1 MPQGQG
7 SDCSEL
13 MAARLAPGLLLDL
26 SAVTSSPIEPADSLQ
41 ALARLAQRV
50 RDSGVLGR
58 SRRIGG
64 LFEFL
69 VTCALQGRVPKEI
82 EVAIDGF
89 GRTASFDASR
99 DALVRVHMH
108 KLRAKLEAFN
118 AEHPDPQGLR
128 LVIPKGE
135 YRLMVEAPAV
145 AQVVPAGG
153 APPPRW
159 TTREQLLAG
168 LVLVLLVAVT
178 ALGVQRLRLPQPE
191 PAVAQARASALWQPL
206 LQDDLPIQIVL
217 GDYYIFGERD
227 ASGQVNRLIRDFRVD
242 SRSDLERLQGA
253 QPAVAG
259 RYEDLALGY
268 LPTSSAWALG
278 QLLPVLAA
286 AGKRTR
292 VTLASEL
299 DAESLKT
306 SHVVYIG
313 YLSGL
318 GMLADRVF
326 AGSRFGVGA
335 SWDELI
341 EADGEGKHY
350 VSEAG
355 LPHPPAQR
363 YRDYALVSNFPG
375 PNGNQHLVV
384 AGMRDIG
391 LQQAAEILAAPR
403 RLQPLLQQ
411 AGSAAAWEA
420 LIEVYGMNR
429 TNIEGQVLVV
439 SPLDVQALWREPDA
453 AAPATVP

>member
-7 SDCSEL
+7 SSCGDV
-13 MAARLAPGLLLDL
+13 MAARLASGLLLD
-26 SAVTSSPIEPADSLQ
+26 SRAVTPTPPEVADSLQ

-50 RDSGVLGR
+50 RGSGVLGR
-58 SRRIGG
+58 SRRISG
-64 LFEFL
+64 LFDFL
-69 VTCALQGRVPKEI
+69 VDCALQGRVPKEI

-99 DALVRVHMH
+99 NALVRVHMH

-135 YRLMVEAPAV
+135 YRLVVEAPMPAQAAAAAGAV
-145 AQVVPAGG
+145 IH
-153 APPPRW
+153 RW
-159 TTREQLLAG
+159 TVRERVLTA
-168 LVLVLLVAVT
+168 LVLVLLLAVVVL
-178 ALGVQRLRLPQPE
+178 AVQRLQLPQPE

-227 ASGQVNRLIRDFRVD
+227 ASGQVSRLIRDFRVD
-242 SRSDLERLQGA
+242 SRSDLERLRGA
-253 QPAVAG
+253 QPAQAG

-341 EADGEGKHY
+341 DADGEGKHY

-355 LPHPPAQR
+355 LPHPQAQR
-363 YRDYALVSNFPG
+363 YRDYALVSTFPG

-391 LQQAAEILAAPR
+391 LQQAAEMLAAPR
-403 RLQPLLQQ
+403 RLQQLLQQ
-411 AGSAAAWEA
+411 AGPGSAWEA

-429 TNIEGQVLVV
+429 TNIEGQALVV

-453 AAPATVP
+453 PAPATTP